1 VLGSTGSC
9 GPAYLDLLPGIFFVL
24 VTGFLAIQVKAARIH
39 TSVELSLFLA
49 TVAVVLAVVGIAR
62 SRRD

>member
-1 VLGSTGSC
+1 
-9 GPAYLDLLPGIFFVL
+9 VL
-24 VTGFLAIQVKAARIH
+24 VTAFLAIQVKAARIH

-49 TVAVVLAVVGIAR
+49 TVAGVLAVVGTAR